1 MYFPLLA
8 DLRVI
13 CEFCKF
19 DGLPIISSTIA
30 LPSLNADAAN
40 TSTISEF
47 SDERFFFGF
56 IKKLRRSFSDFKWT
70 VNLLWNYSELKL
82 T

>member
-8 DLRVI
+8 DPGVI

-30 LPSLNADAAN
+30 LASFSAADSN
-40 TSTISEF
+40 TFTISHF
-47 SDERFFFGF
+47 SDDRIIFGL
-56 IKKLRRSFSDFKWT
+56 KRNKDAHLRTS
-70 VNLLWNYSELKL
+70 NEL
-82 T
+82 

>member
-8 DLRVI
+8 DLGVI
-13 CEFCKF
+13 CDFCKF

-30 LPSLNADAAN
+30 LASFNADASN

-47 SDERFFFGF
+47 SDDRIFFGF
-56 IKKLRRSFSDFKWT
+56 IKKLRCSSSDF
-70 VNLLWNYSELKL
+70 N
-82 T
+82 